1 MTREV
6 ATAPFYPPAV
16 IPREGPKRKYPPR
29 KPKGLSEAQRWA
41 YTRNWDKLRL
51 NGMRGQ
57 LISLIDS
64 PAVTPSER
72 LLLTVVLKKIES
84 LLHRWPSK
92 NKLSKKTFLSRS
104 PESGVRS
111 PEVQRQKK
119 VGG

>member
-29 KPKGLSEAQRWA
+29 KPKGFSEAQRWA

-51 NGMRGQ
+51 KGMQGQ
-57 LISLIDS
+57 LISLINS
-64 PAVTPSER
+64 PGVTQSER
-72 LLLTVVLKKIES
+72 VLLAGALTTVEAVLKK
-84 LLHRWPSK
+84 WPGN

-111 PEVQRQKK
+111 PEVQKQKK